1 MQQELV
7 VWLEGGRAT
16 GHKDLG
22 IFVLGAKQHI
32 ANQWSVE
39 LKISLTSVC

>member
-1 MQQELV
+1 MQQEPV
-7 VWLEGGRAT
+7 VWLEGGRTT

-39 LKISLTSVC
+39 LKVSLTSVC